1 MPLIESFIEKGYNMP
16 TKTWKQRE
24 RDVAAYFG
32 GRRTPLS
39 GMNSGHTS
47 ADIIHDK
54 LFVEHKHRKKHTLLT
69 LFDAVKKLAI
79 RENKIPVVTISE
91 HGRHGFWIVCH
102 SSDLTAVANQRQLTH
117 KEEP

>member
-1 MPLIESFIEKGYNMP
+1 MP

-32 GRRTPLS
+32 CRRTPLS

-47 ADIIHDK
+47 ADIIHDT
-54 LFVEHKHRKKHTLLT
+54 LFVECKHRKRHALLS
-69 LFDAVKKLAI
+69 LFDAVKKLATK
-79 RENKIPVVTISE
+79 ENKTPVVTISE

-102 SSDLTAVANQRQLTH
+102 SSDLTAIANQRQLAIWKT
-117 KEEP
+117 KED